1 MNVKERFLKYVSF
14 PTKSDER
21 SSSVPSTASQLALG
35 KYLVEEMKS
44 IGMTDV
50 YMDKNGYVYGTIE
63 KNADIQTKV
72 GFIAHMDTSP
82 DFSGENI
89 KPKEIVYN
97 GGDITL
103 NPDLGIVLTLADFP
117 QLEKYKGQRLI
128 VTDGT
133 TLLGADDKAGIAE
146 ILSAARE
153 IIESNAPHGTIK
165 VAFTPDEEIGRGA
178 DHFDVEGFG
187 CDFAYTVDGGELG
200 EIEYENFNAASL
212 TVTVQ
217 GVNIHPGTA
226 KNKMINSILIAME
239 YASLLPPSERPEHTE
254 QYEGFFHLNEIEGNT
269 EKTVMHYI
277 IRDHDRKLFEKRKQ
291 LAADAAEFINK
302 KYGKKL
308 ATAELKDSY
317 YNMKEKILPH
327 MEIIDKLSDAM
338 RRNGVEPK
346 IIPIRGGTDGAV
358 LSYKG
363 LPCPNICTG
372 GENYHG
378 KYEFVSVDAM
388 EKIKDIIKTLMTE
401 QK

>member
-14 PTKSDER
+14 PTKSDEK
-21 SSSVPSTASQLALG
+21 SDTVPSTAAQLALG
-35 KYLVEEMKS
+35 KYLAKEMKS

-50 YMDKNGYVYGTIE
+50 CMDEYGYVYGTIK
-63 KNADIQTKV
+63 KNADIKTKI

-82 DFSGENI
+82 DFCGENI
-89 KPKEIVYN
+89 KPKEVVYN
-97 GGDITL
+97 GGDIVL
-103 NPDLGIVLTLADFP
+103 NDELGIVMTVKDFP

-146 ILSAARE
+146 IMTAAE
-153 IIESNAPHGTIK
+153 ELIQSGAPHGTIK

-178 DHFDVEGFG
+178 DRFDVEGFG

-212 TVTVQ
+212 TVAVQ

-226 KNKMINSILIAME
+226 KNKMINSILIAYE
-239 YASLLPPSERPEHTE
+239 YASLLPPAERPEHTE
-254 QYEGFFHLNEIEGNT
+254 KYEGFFHLNEIEGNT
-269 EKTVMHYI
+269 EKTVMRYI
-277 IRDHDRKLFEKRKQ
+277 IRDHDKEKFERRKQ

-302 KYGKKL
+302 KYGRKL
-308 ATAELKDSY
+308 ITTEIKDTY

-327 MEIIDKLSDAM
+327 MEIIEQLSDAM
-338 RRNGVEPK
+338 RKNGVEPK
-346 IIPIRGGTDGAV
+346 VIPIRGGTDGAA

-363 LPCPNICTG
+363 LPCPNMCTG

-378 KYEFVSVDAM
+378 KFEFVSVEAM
-388 EKIKDIIKTLMTE
+388 EKIKDIIKTLMTS